1 MSVIKRIAVIGAA
14 AASLAAAGL
23 ATAPSASADSY
34 NGCAWPRVCFY
45 LTDADWN
52 AGAPTAAFQD
62 ITSSP
67 QNLGSRS
74 YNAEWVW
81 NSRNDDGALLYY
93 TNGQTRCMSPNTW
106 MDNND
111 WVVNKIKIMNSPT
124 C

>member
-1 MSVIKRIAVIGAA
+1 MSVIKRIAVIGVA
-14 AASLAAAGL
+14 AASLVAAGL
-23 ATAPSASADSY
+23 ATAPGASADTAY
-34 NGCAWPRVCFY
+34 GCNWPRVCFY

-52 AGAPTAAFQD
+52 ARVPTAAYQD

-74 YNAEWVW
+74 YNSEWAF

-93 TNGQTRCMSPNTW
+93 TNGSTLCLRPNNW
-106 MDNND
+106 VDNND
-111 WVVNKIKIMNSPT
+111 WVVNKIRIMDSPT